1 MNAMISL
8 STGAFYD
15 RATRQIGSLRAEAD
29 DLQRQIGSGERLSR
43 SSDDPVAAAQLRT
56 LSREQRLAEVDQR
69 NSDLAQNNLKLT
81 DDALDQVSNV
91 LIRAK
96 ELATAA
102 ANGTLSD
109 DQRNSI
115 GTEIESLRQSLLL
128 IANSRDG
135 AGHALFGG
143 QVAGTAYDASGGSIT
158 YVGTAGADPVT
169 LGDGQTVTPALT
181 GPEVFEFQLNGSQT
195 DLFSVL
201 GALGTAL
208 QSGSDEGAAGR
219 DAITALDAGLDKV
232 TSAQTIVGARMGW
245 VELMDQRREATGEM
259 AADQQAS
266 IGGADLATAM
276 TRLQEITTVLEASQA
291 SFVRLANLSLF
302 DVLR

>member
-135 AGHALFGG
+135 AGHEHEA
-143 QVAGTAYDASGGSIT
+143 
-158 YVGTAGADPVT
+158 
-169 LGDGQTVTPALT
+169 GDG
-181 GPEVFEFQLNGSQT
+181 
-195 DLFSVL
+195 
-201 GALGTAL
+201 
-208 QSGSDEGAAGR
+208 R
-219 DAITALDAGLDKV
+219 C
-232 TSAQTIVGARMGW
+232 
-245 VELMDQRREATGEM
+245 EM
-259 AADQQAS
+259 QY
-266 IGGADLATAM
+266 
-276 TRLQEITTVLEASQA
+276 
-291 SFVRLANLSLF
+291 
-302 DVLR
+302 VLRKEWEDENAAIEAEAQSEEEGERGTEVAVLQNAQVNNGLGVGGP

>member
-8 STGAFYD
+8 STSAFYD
-15 RATRQIGSLRAEAD
+15 RATRQIGGLRAEAD

-69 NSDLAQNNLKLT
+69 NSDLAQGNLKLT
-81 DDALDQVSNV
+81 DDALDQVANV

-102 ANGTLSD
+102 ANGTLST
-109 DQRNSI
+109 DQRGSI

-128 IANSRDG
+128 LANSRDS

-143 QVAGTAYDASGGSIT
+143 QVAGAAYDASGASIA
-158 YVGTAGADPVT
+158 YVGTAGADPVD
-169 LGDGQTVTPALT
+169 LGQGQTVTPALT

-195 DLFSVL
+195 DLFATL
-201 GALGTAL
+201 GALATAL
-208 QSGSDEGAAGR
+208 QGGDDEGAAGR
-219 DAITALDAGLDKV
+219 DALGALDAGLDKV

-266 IGGADLATAM
+266 IGGADLASTM
-276 TRLQEITTVLEASQA
+276 TRLQEISTVLEASQA

>member
-1 MNAMISL
+1 MISL
-8 STGAFYD
+8 STSAFYD
-15 RATRQIGSLRAEAD
+15 RATRQIGGLRAEAD
-29 DLQRQIGSGERLSR
+29 DLQRQIGSGDRLSR

-69 NSDLAQNNLKLT
+69 NSDLAQSNPKLT
-81 DDALDQVSNV
+81 DDALDQVANV

-102 ANGTLSD
+102 ANGTLST
-109 DQRNSI
+109 DQRGSI

-128 IANSRDG
+128 LANSRDS

-143 QVAGTAYDASGGSIT
+143 QVAGAAYDASGGSIA
-158 YVGTAGADPVT
+158 YVGTASADPVD
-169 LGDGQTVTPALT
+169 LGQGQTVTPALT
-181 GPEVFEFQLNGSQT
+181 GPEVFEFQLNGSPT
-195 DLFSVL
+195 DLFSTL
-201 GALGTAL
+201 GALAAAL
-208 QSGSDEGAAGR
+208 QGGGDEGAAGR
-219 DAITALDAGLDKV
+219 DAMGALDAGLDKV

-266 IGGADLATAM
+266 IGGADLASTM
-276 TRLQEITTVLEASQA
+276 TRLQEISTVLEASQA